1 MSYLFKDLL
10 HTAAQIDQAIS
21 DLASHIAN
29 GVIHITAAER
39 QEWNAKATTADV
51 GAEAEARAQ
60 ADGELQTAI
69 NAKASSADLTAEE
82 TARAN
87 ADAKQVA
94 ALAELID
101 SGAKNRLKIAAS
113 STTTNG
119 VQITINADG
128 TVTLDGTAQDKKATG
143 NIYFQLG
150 DVSVKS
156 GDEIHLSGCP
166 AGGSYSG
173 SYAFYIDYAGG
184 STLAYDEGSGA
195 DYTATADRTLRCRI
209 IIRSGTI
216 IDNLIFKP
224 MICSKAAWN
233 ISQTFV
239 QYCPTLAELYALIQ
253 ALQT

>member
-1 MSYLFKDLL
+1 MAYLFKDLL

-69 NAKASSADLTAEE
+69 NAKASSADLTAEA

-87 ADAKQVA
+87 ADDKQIA
-94 ALAELID
+94 ALAELVD
-101 SGAKNRLKIAAS
+101 GGAKNKLLVSAV

-128 TVTLDGTAQDKKATG
+128 TVTADGTEQDKKATG

-150 DVSVKS
+150 NVDVVN
-156 GDEIHLSGCP
+156 GDAIHLSGCP
-166 AGGSYSG
+166 SGGSYSN
-173 SYAFYIDYAGG
+173 SFAFYIDYVGG

-209 IIRSGTI
+209 IIRSGTVVN
-216 IDNLIFKP
+216 NLTFRP
-224 MICSKAAWN
+224 MVDYQAYHK
-233 ISQTFV
+233 ISQAFV
-239 QYCPTLAELYALIQ
+239 PYCPSMPELYAMIK